1 MGSGPNYLPEKESGP
16 DPVLVE
22 DHGAV
27 RVLTMNRPD
36 KRNALN
42 TALTQALL
50 DALRAADA
58 DKAIGCVV
66 LTGAGQGFCAGADL
80 AEFRD
85 LTPEKQHLV
94 EARAELTMQLH
105 LAIPTLTKP
114 VVAAINGAAMG
125 GGAGLAVAG
134 DLAVMAEG
142 ATLGYPETRHG
153 IVAAIV
159 MANLV
164 RQAGRKAAFELVAL
178 GEPVHAQRALAL
190 GLVNRVV
197 PEARLMEEA
206 LSLAQKL
213 AATSRPAMR
222 LTKQLFHEAADLPL
236 AQALERGRE
245 ANKKMRAFRKL

>member
-1 MGSGPNYLPEKESGP
+1 
-16 DPVLVE
+16 
-22 DHGAV
+22 
-27 RVLTMNRPD
+27 VLTLNRPD

-50 DALRAADA
+50 DALRAADG
-58 DKAIGCVV
+58 DEAIGCVV

-80 AEFRD
+80 SEFKE

-105 LAIPTLTKP
+105 LAFPKLAKP
-114 VVAAINGAAMG
+114 VVTAINGAAMG

-142 ATLGYPETRHG
+142 AALGYPETRHG

-178 GEPVHAQRALAL
+178 GEPVDAQRALAL

-197 PEARLMEEA
+197 PSARLMDEA
-206 LSLAQKL
+206 LALAQKL

-245 ANKKMRAFRKL
+245 ANKRMRAFRKP